1 MKYSSP
7 SIFPECLALAALA
20 LLTAGPSDAA
30 AADVPGGRGSA
41 LFLEKGCAGCHSL
54 RGQGGDVGPSLDG
67 VASRL
72 RAEYIYQW
80 LRDPQAIKP
89 ATAMPNLHLTDD
101 ERAELVFFLLEQRPN
116 EIAVSTDSKAPS
128 KPIISRVSGWVISNP
143 PDIDPDS
150 RENDYLKLGIDRS
163 YSDQERYSIQ
173 DQIQSFIP
181 PIYEPVLTQSA
192 FVLPPGALRFQTSYR
207 NAAKMDAG
215 DVAGQ
220 RKLGA
225 RFVDFGLE
233 RSFVDFDAFLGLDHN
248 MTVRVNIP
256 LAFSRMDTE
265 LKPGFFEPVSVFP
278 QGSSRA
284 LGDISVFL
292 KKKFVDQGN
301 FPIGLAGVAAVRI
314 PTGSDDERF
323 DGRTTV
329 NIMGADML
337 LPLPA
342 LDAAGMPIPGS
353 ADGTFRRFSND
364 GRLPAPLQPGLGTFG
379 GSFGLFATR
388 ILEGGSFYGRGAFHT
403 GALYELRPE
412 HDGID
417 PGNEATFFF
426 SAVKPVY
433 GDKVALDLSYILK
446 DQQNDSYAGLMLAP
460 TAMGPLPMPR
470 PTFSGGTTQF
480 IGSSLILTPNPLFQ
494 VTFSGLVRVD
504 QPAIGPSPDYVFR
517 VALQYTFA
525 SGLFK

>member
-1 MKYSSP
+1 MKRLLQPPWPVLLSAA
-7 SIFPECLALAALA
+7 ALAAFVPA
-20 LLTAGPSDAA
+20 PSHAA
-30 AADVPGGRGSA
+30 ATDAPGGRGAA
-41 LFLEKGCAGCHSL
+41 LFQEKGCVGCHAL
-54 RGQGGDVGPSLDG
+54 RGQGGDVGPSLDD
-67 VASRL
+67 VSSRL

-89 ATAMPNLHLTDD
+89 ATTMPNLHLTDD
-101 ERAELVFFLLEQRPN
+101 ERAELVFFLLDN
-116 EIAVSTDSKAPS
+116 DSTEAQKVKSDIGS
-128 KPIISRVSGWVISNP
+128 KPIVSRISEGVFSNP

-150 RENDYLKLGIDRS
+150 RDNDYLKLGVDRS

-207 NAAKMDAG
+207 NVARMDAG

-225 RFVDFGLE
+225 RFVDFDLE

-248 MTVRVNIP
+248 MTLRVNIP
-256 LAFSRMDTE
+256 LAFSRMDAE

-301 FPIGLAGVAAVRI
+301 FPIGLAGVAAIRI

-323 DGRTTV
+323 DPRTTV
-329 NIMGADML
+329 NIMGTDML

-364 GRLPAPLQPGLGTFG
+364 GRLPSALQPGLGTFG

-388 ILEGGSFYGRGAFHT
+388 ILEGGSFYGRGAFHA

-412 HDGID
+412 HDGVD

-433 GDKVALDLSYILK
+433 GDKVALDASYILK

-480 IGSSLILTPNPLFQ
+480 VGASLILTPNPLFQ
-494 VTFSGLVRVD
+494 VTFSGLARLD
-504 QPAIGPSPDYVFR
+504 KPAVGPSPDFVFR
-517 VALQYTFA
+517 VGLQYTFA